1 MNDAIGELRV
11 AVREL
16 RFTTASYALLALG
29 WMWLALFVGFGFSR
43 STPVNSGANAGS
55 MICLWF
61 APLALLASIAGIFFE
76 RHRPPSIVAFVASL
90 ATSLLVLGMG

>member
-1 MNDAIGELRV
+1 MNDALLVLRF

-16 RFTTASYALLALG
+16 RFTTASYALLAMG
-29 WMWLALFVGFGFSR
+29 WLWLALFVGLGFSR
-43 STPVNSGANAGS
+43 PVPVNSGANAGS

-76 RHRPPSIVAFVASL
+76 RHKPPPLVAFVASL
-90 ATSLLVLGMG
+90 ATSLLVLGLG

>member
-1 MNDAIGELRV
+1 MNDALREFRF
-11 AVREL
+11 AAREL

-29 WMWLALFVGFGFSR
+29 WIWLALFVGFGFSR
-43 STPVNSGANAGS
+43 PAPVNSGANAGS

-61 APLALLASIAGIFFE
+61 APLALLASIAGIFFD
-76 RHRPPSIVAFVASL
+76 RRKPPSLVAFVASL

>member
-1 MNDAIGELRV
+1 MNDALRELRF

-16 RFTTASYALLALG
+16 RFTTASYVLLALG
-29 WMWLALFVGFGFSR
+29 WMWLGLFVGSGFNR
-43 STPVNSGANAGS
+43 PAPVNSGASAGS

-76 RHRPPSIVAFVASL
+76 RHKPPSLVAFVASL

>member
-1 MNDAIGELRV
+1 MNDALREFRF

-29 WMWLALFVGFGFSR
+29 WIWLALFVGFGFSR
-43 STPVNSGANAGS
+43 PAPVNSGANAGS

-61 APLALLASIAGIFFE
+61 APLALLASIAGIFFD
-76 RHRPPSIVAFVASL
+76 RRKPPSLVAFVASL